1 MLQLKGAGVALITP
15 FNKRG
20 EVDYPSLKRVV
31 EFVIE
36 DGIDYLVV
44 QGTTGESPVL
54 SKEEK
59 HKTLDF
65 ILDINKGTVPVV
77 YGIGGN
83 NTNELVHT
91 IKSTNFNGIDAL
103 LSVTPFYNKPQQE
116 GLYQHYAAVSEA
128 SPVPIILYNVP
139 GRAST
144 NLTAETTLRLAH
156 NFKNIVGIKEAS
168 GNIAQIM
175 DIIKGRPDDF
185 LVISGD
191 DLLTLPIMSLGAD
204 GLISVAANA
213 CPGAMAQLVKE
224 CLEGDFKAAAE
235 THYLVM
241 DFINTLF
248 LDGSPSGVKAA
259 MSMMGLCENILRLP
273 LVPANKAVYEKI
285 KVALDGVLAE

>member
-1 MLQLKGAGVALITP
+1 MLQLNGAGVALITP
-15 FNKRG
+15 FNKKG
-20 EVDYPSLKRVV
+20 EVDYPSLKRIV

-54 SKEEK
+54 TKEEK
-59 HKTLDF
+59 HKILDF

-83 NTNELVHT
+83 NTNELVST
-91 IKSTNFNGIDAL
+91 IKNTSFDGIDAL

-116 GLYQHYAAVSEA
+116 GLYQHYAAVSEV
-128 SPVPIILYNVP
+128 SPVPVILYNVP
-139 GRAST
+139 GRSST

-156 NFKNIVGIKEAS
+156 DFKNIVGIKEAS

-175 DIIKGRPDDF
+175 SVIKGRPNGF

-191 DLLTLPIMSLGAD
+191 DLLTLPIMSLGAN

-224 CLEGDFKAAAE
+224 CLEGDFIAAAE
-235 THYLVM
+235 THYLLM
-241 DFINTLF
+241 DFITSLF
-248 LDGSPSGVKAA
+248 MDGSPSGVKAA
-259 MSMMGLCENILRLP
+259 MSSIGLCENILRLP
-273 LVPANKAVYEKI
+273 LVPVNKVVEEKI
-285 KVALDGVLAE
+285 KAAFECILAD

>member
-15 FNKRG
+15 FNKKG

-54 SKEEK
+54 TKEEK
-59 HKTLDF
+59 QKTLDF
-65 ILDINKGTVPVV
+65 ILDINKGTVPIV

-83 NTNELVHT
+83 NTAEVIHN
-91 IKSTNFNGIDAL
+91 IKNTNFNGIDAL

-116 GLYQHYAAVSEA
+116 GLYLHYAAISEA

-139 GRAST
+139 GRTSV

-156 NFKNIVGIKEAS
+156 DFKNIAGIKEAS
-168 GNIAQIM
+168 GNISQIM
-175 DIIKGRPDDF
+175 QIIKGRPEGF

-224 CLEGDFKAAAE
+224 CLSGDYKAAAE
-235 THYLVM
+235 THYLLM

-259 MSMMGLCENILRLP
+259 MNMMGLCENVLRLP
-273 LVPANKAVYEKI
+273 LVPVNKTVLEKI
-285 KVALDGVLAE
+285 KVSLEGILAD